1 MATARPW
8 PDAAL
13 KAAEQLA
20 AQGVAGIQRL
30 LPLTDQAALQVLRD
44 HFGVISR
51 DAADGAVS
59 ACDGNPL
66 LLELALQNPGSA
78 PAGGPVPA
86 EVTRRMLLARFSAA
100 DSVAQRYVRAASV
113 LGTRFRPAVAAAIA
127 DLPAAQAAD
136 TLEDLF
142 SADLL
147 RGDDAGWIRFRH
159 ALVRQAIYDDLAPPA
174 RAYLHERALRA
185 LLVAGVAIGEVAE
198 HALAAGLPGDAQ
210 AIDALTSAGRAALHA
225 GAVQAARRYLDAA
238 VGLAGDGA
246 AAALQV
252 DLAKALLAC
261 GSGEA
266 ATAVLDRILARPGVP
281 APARLS
287 AQLLLGQA
295 VFNSGAVERAGELF
309 DAVATASAGGHAD
322 IAVKALLDHTLQ
334 SWARLGPRAALPVAV
349 RARGLAV
356 DADAYHRGCAEAAWA
371 LCAWLSGDPDGLP
384 AAETAASSLTP
395 SPSAAGSS
403 RWGLDPAAVPADI
416 AVWAERFPLGERLL
430 AGALR
435 SAEDRAEP
443 FLLFHAA
450 FSSSDALC
458 RLGRLAEALAMAERA
473 CDVAELLPVGLPL
486 ARAGKGLALLEAGR
500 TAEAAACEDPATDP
514 AWYLATGCQL
524 RLRATA
530 AFRQG
535 RIDAACTAFG
545 LLEQRLSEWG
555 VADPSHIPYAA
566 DAIGA
571 YLAAGRLDDAARV
584 ADRLAKCRLPSRWPA
599 AVAAAGRAACA
610 MHDGDLVTAEPGF
623 ARAVGLIGEVPMPLA
638 QCWTLTWYGAVLTR
652 RGQRE
657 KARRILGHA
666 VRQAQSCG
674 AGWYAGQ
681 ALAEL
686 RRAGGRSGGVPA
698 GQLSPQEKAVARLAH
713 AGRTNREISRELF
726 LSVNTVETHL
736 SHIYRKLGIS
746 RRSQLAGQD
755 LS

>member
-1 MATARPW
+1 M
-8 PDAAL
+8 
-13 KAAEQLA
+13 
-20 AQGVAGIQRL
+20 
-30 LPLTDQAALQVLRD
+30 LRD

-147 RGDDAGWIRFRH
+147 RGDDAGWVRFRH

-185 LLVAGVAIGEVAE
+185 LLAAGVAIGEAAE
-198 HALAAGLPGDAQ
+198 HAIAAGLPGDAQ

-295 VFNSGAVERAGELF
+295 AFNSGAVERAGELF

-349 RARGLAV
+349 RARGLAA
-356 DADAYHRGCAEAAWA
+356 DADAYPEDAPRRPGRYAPGCRATRTGCRPRRLRRAASPHRH
-371 LCAWLSGDPDGLP
+371 PLP
-384 AAETAASSLTP
+384 AAR
-395 SPSAAGSS
+395 AGA
-403 RWGLDPAAVPADI
+403 WT
-416 AVWAERFPLGERLL
+416 RLL
-430 AGALR
+430 CPPTSRCGR
-435 SAEDRAEP
+435 SVSRSASVCSPGLAEDRAEP

-500 TAEAAACEDPATDP
+500 TAEAAACEDPAASP

-524 RLRATA
+524 RLSATA

-571 YLAAGRLDDAARV
+571 YLAAGRLDDAGRV
-584 ADRLAKCRLPSRWPA
+584 VDRLAKCRLPSRWPA

-674 AGWYAGQ
+674 AGWHAGQ
-681 ALAEL
+681 ALAGL

-698 GQLSPQEKAVARLAH
+698 GQLSPQERPSPGSPTL
-713 AGRTNREISRELF
+713 AGRTGRSAASCSCRSTRSRPTCRT
-726 LSVNTVETHL
+726 STA
-736 SHIYRKLGIS
+736 SSASAGAASS
-746 RRSQLAGQD
+746 RVRT
-755 LS
+755 